1 VKYHLTSNVLLHYL
15 AKFECS
21 VVSLNSTFIKFKSGA
36 KYVHYT
42 AYGKCLSVM
51 LNELKQ
57 INLHPVFRISVISV
71 HACIDHTCHLS
82 LDVLMM
88 FRSVLC

>member
-1 VKYHLTSNVLLHYL
+1 MKYHLTSNVLLHYL

-21 VVSLNSTFIKFKSGA
+21 VIKFKSGA
-36 KYVHYT
+36 KYVRYT

-51 LNELKQ
+51 LNEFKQ